1 MGGELLEGS
10 QLGILL
16 EAVALPTLAAQHELA
31 SASTEGRVVDGNR
44 RPLIPTELLA
54 SVRTGE
60 LMSGDMSLSLGAG
73 SSLGL
78 AGESGVTS
86 PSFRVVL
93 ALRYAPRGRAN
104 AGP

>member
-1 MGGELLEGS
+1 
-10 QLGILL
+10 
-16 EAVALPTLAAQHELA
+16 
-31 SASTEGRVVDGNR
+31 
-44 RPLIPTELLA
+44 
-54 SVRTGE
+54 
-60 LMSGDMSLSLGAG
+60 MSGDMSLSVGAG

-93 ALRYAPRGRAN
+93 ALRYAPRGRAK